1 LELDFAI
8 LMSREIVS
16 TPEPDFRHTS
26 ASLSD
31 RIIPENFYCSIAFV
45 QSYQVIDIQNGLH
58 SKRHVVMFHSVSSM
72 RESEMKR
79 QHSESFSLS
88 SIFLPFGLS
97 NPSPLL

>member
-1 LELDFAI
+1 
-8 LMSREIVS
+8 
-16 TPEPDFRHTS
+16 
-26 ASLSD
+26 
-31 RIIPENFYCSIAFV
+31 
-45 QSYQVIDIQNGLH
+45 
-58 SKRHVVMFHSVSSM
+58 M